1 MLSEEHIPH
10 PRKSC
15 GARHLAP
22 RLIKLSYVAP
32 PFVLNKEQ
40 YEAEGQTSLICIN
53 SIFQLKSG
61 VLLGLYERAS
71 IEQARC
77 SLLAPL
83 THADF

>member
-1 MLSEEHIPH
+1 M
-10 PRKSC
+10 
-15 GARHLAP
+15 
-22 RLIKLSYVAP
+22 KL
-32 PFVLNKEQ
+32 KDEM
-40 YEAEGQTSLICIN
+40 SLICIN